1 MNIHAKFKFTDIIY
15 EKKQGVAWI
24 TINRP
29 DSYNS
34 VTQHSIEELC
44 DAFRDAAEDGEIG
57 VIVFTGAGEKA
68 FCSGGNMQAISE
80 RTSGVK
86 RNHLRVMSHLA
97 LAIRT
102 AGKPV
107 IAAVNGYSIG
117 LGHELHLICDITIAA
132 DHAKFGQTGPKMGS
146 VPVWTATQL
155 LHRTVGEKRA
165 REILYFCRQYTAQ
178 QALEWGLV
186 NAVVPMKDLH
196 STAMAWAQELLDKC
210 PTSLRIAK
218 LAFNAESDQSLWSG
232 MFAGGEMLSAHVDT
246 EEFVEGPSAWLEKR
260 KPDFRRFRKNVRKV
274 NKIS

>member
-1 MNIHAKFKFTDIIY
+1 MNAHVRSNFTDILY
-15 EKKQGVAWI
+15 EKTDGVAVI

-34 VTQHSIEELC
+34 VTRHSLEELTQ
-44 DAFRDAAEDGEIG
+44 AFTDAAEDGEVG
-57 VIVFTGAGEKA
+57 VIILTGAGEKS

-80 RTSGVK
+80 RTSHVK
-86 RNHLRVMSHLA
+86 RNHIRSMGHLA
-97 LAIRT
+97 WAIRNS
-102 AGKPV
+102 GKPV

-146 VPVWTATQL
+146 VPVWSATQL

-178 QALEWGLV
+178 QALDWGLV
-186 NAVVPMKDLH
+186 NHVVPMSELRA
-196 STAMAWAQELLDKC
+196 TAMAWAQELLDKS

-218 LAFNAESDQSLWSG
+218 IAFNAESDQSFWAG
-232 MFAGGEMLSAHVDT
+232 MATGGELLSQHIDT

-260 KPDFRRFRKNVRKV
+260 KPNFRKYRV
-274 NKIS
+274 NKTKTS